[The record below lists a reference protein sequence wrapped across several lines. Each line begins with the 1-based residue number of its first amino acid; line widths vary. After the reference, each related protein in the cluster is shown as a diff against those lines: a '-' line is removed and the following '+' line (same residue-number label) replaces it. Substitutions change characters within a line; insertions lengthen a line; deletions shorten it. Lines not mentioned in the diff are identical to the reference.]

1 MSTLEHNKN
10 KQQGFSQDIKR
21 LFPKMQL
28 VLGAIAHVSV
38 KLLLG
43 GNRCHRYSK
52 SATCF
57 GTQFLN
63 TYFKNTH
70 WQQWIKESR
79 IQNCTEDKSVR
90 CCRCFFDTLSLIFR
104 SSLIAL
110 IEYDR

>member
-38 KLLLG
+38 KLLLC

-63 TYFKNTH
+63 AYFKNTH
-70 WQQWIKESR
+70 WQQWIKESKFKTVLKTNLLDVVGVFSIHYR
-79 IQNCTEDKSVR
+79 
-90 CCRCFFDTLSLIFR
+90 LSFV
-104 SSLIAL
+104 AH
-110 IEYDR
+110 